1 MELYPESQASQP
13 ATQVATQPATQ
24 PYIDPRRLGQEWSGV
39 SEEEAADIICVL
51 HANTETAVETIETT
65 MLRSPEHVLQNDD
78 IEDLTEADLAVY
90 PEIDPRIRHLAL
102 RMSATVKSP
111 KEGFKFGRN
120 PDTCDI
126 LLTKDA
132 HNRLISNAHFRIF
145 VNDQGSLMLEDVS
158 TNGTWLDNEPIKT
171 KDKFGNLTNE
181 SNLRVLRHGS
191 IIGYIPRPDRKQVKL
206 MVRLP
211 IRTLHEQAYDR
222 NLRHYLR
229 VRGFAPKFAS
239 IRESSFGN
247 HWNGGEKYNFTG
259 ILGKGAFAT
268 VYRLQHKYDGR
279 IIAAKEID
287 SRKFVKNG
295 ELDVKFDNELRI
307 MRVLKHP
314 NIVDFIGC
322 EIHNH
327 FVYLFME
334 HVPYG
339 DLASDLHLLGFLP
352 ERDVQTITKQTLR
365 ALDYMHR
372 RGVTHRDVKPD
383 NILISTRAP
392 LVIKLSDFGLSKS
405 VVEKNTFLRTFCGT
419 LLYCAPEV
427 YPEYNYYL
435 VPPFKR
441 RRPGDPGPIIPD
453 TPYNSSAD
461 MWSFAAV
468 IFHLLAGD
476 GPVPAQG
483 GTNGQ
488 AMLEAIMTRE
498 IDYRPLRQKS
508 VSEAGIDFIQGLLNR
523 QPHLRPTEEECF
535 KHRWLRDVPDVLDYS
550 SVGVVQRIHP
560 RHMRLETVEEG
571 NEDEDDEEVLH
582 VNMSQVAGESI
593 SRVLAPTNR
602 SPARPTKKPKM
613 LRAETGIPEEIMYP
627 HMASGSQPQGNSER
641 AVETPKLFGEITA
654 SVLKSSGLFGMGAGG
669 APVDAD
675 VESQED
681 IPQLRDQMQ
690 QVDMD
695 DLSKIPSAQAS
706 NPQHGLGI
714 GENLPPDIDAA
725 RAQINRPPSAS
736 SLFGAEKQLGQMHMK
751 TTRSNSNTRPATANQ
766 IGAIMQ
772 RDGFL
777 ESPSPSMTESLNL
790 SVRTKSNGP
799 VRRIDTELLKDDVAF
814 AAERR
819 RRDAVREEKARMKA
833 QTFNGI
839 QGQYDTLVRSAVG
852 REFGASERQAPRGG
866 ESENMNAVVPQEQP
880 DSIPAAVNP
889 SSLPSYGNLEPIE
902 GSISNRSIQL
912 TQRMTVWG
920 RAPNCTLRYENLK
933 DTRIP
938 KYGIKVI
945 FHSPGIED
953 IERSGGDW
961 RQVSGIRT
969 IIATSAR
976 KGIWV
981 NGAHLTRE
989 TGDSSAALYG
999 KLYTGDIITV
1009 VDTNIMGTYLRYK
1022 VEILFGDSARPRPDE
1037 EYPFVLQ
1044 TETMHHARMRAQAVL
1059 PSTRSFTESLASSP
1073 PVQ

>member
-1 MELYPESQASQP
+1 MEPYPDSPYTQP
-13 ATQVATQPATQ
+13 ATQLATQPATQ
-24 PYIDPRRLGQEWSGV
+24 PYIDPRRLGQEWIGV
-39 SEEEAADIICVL
+39 SEEDAADIVCVL
-51 HANTETAVETIETT
+51 HANTETAVETIQTT

-78 IEDLTEADLAVY
+78 IEDLTEADLDFY
-90 PEIDPRIRHLAL
+90 PEIDPRVRHLAL

-120 PDTCDI
+120 PDSCDI
-126 LLTKDA
+126 LLTNDP

-145 VNDQGSLMLEDVS
+145 VNDQGSLMLEDLS

-171 KDKFGNLTNE
+171 KDKFGNPTNE

-211 IRTLHEQAYDR
+211 IRTLHEHIYDR

-239 IRESSFGN
+239 VRESSFGN

-268 VYRLQHKYDGR
+268 VYRLQHKFDGK

-307 MRVLKHP
+307 MRALKHP

-352 ERDVQTITKQTLR
+352 EKDVQTITKQTLR

-405 VVEKNTFLRTFCGT
+405 VVDKNTFLRTFCGT

-435 VPPFKR
+435 VPPYKR
-441 RRPGDPGPIIPD
+441 RRPGDPGPVIPD

-468 IFHLLAGD
+468 VFHLLSGD

-483 GTNGQ
+483 GVNGQ

-498 IDYRPLRQKS
+498 IDYSPLRRRKI
-508 VSEAGIDFIQGLLNR
+508 SEAGVDFIQGLLNR
-523 QPHLRPTEEECF
+523 QPHLRPTEDECF
-535 KHRWLRDVPDVLDYS
+535 KHRWLRDVPDVLDYT
-550 SVGVVQRIHP
+550 SVGVVERIQP
-560 RHMRLETVEEG
+560 RNNRLETVEE
-571 NEDEDDEEVLH
+571 EDEEDADVLH
-582 VNMSQVAGESI
+582 VNMSQVAGDAV
-593 SRVLAPTNR
+593 SRVLVPQHR
-602 SPARPTKKPKM
+602 SPVRPMKRPRM
-613 LRAETGIPEEIMYP
+613 LRAETGIPDEIMYP
-627 HMASGSQPQGNSER
+627 PVNPGSQAQGSRNTVPE
-641 AVETPKLFGEITA
+641 APKLFGEITA
-654 SVLKSSGLFGMGAGG
+654 SVLKSSGLFGIGAGDAPG
-669 APVDAD
+669 AENAVEED
-675 VESQED
+675 V
-681 IPQLRDQMQ
+681 PQISGQMER
-690 QVDMD
+690 VSMEE
-695 DLSKIPSAQAS
+695 LSGIPSGQSHTVQNDIMAAG
-706 NPQHGLGI
+706 NP
-714 GENLPPDIDAA
+714 PPSLDVSGVPA
-725 RAQINRPPSAS
+725 RPSGSAS
-736 SLFGAEKQLGQMHMK
+736 SLYGAEKQLGQMHMK
-751 TTRSNSNTRPATANQ
+751 NTRSDSNAKPVSNENQ
-766 IGAIMQ
+766 LQAIVQHGA
-772 RDGFL
+772 FL
-777 ESPSPSMTESLNL
+777 ESASPAMTESMSL
-790 SVRTKSNGP
+790 SLRTKSKGP
-799 VRRIDTELLKDDVAF
+799 IRRIDLDLLQDDVAF
-814 AAERR
+814 AAERK

-833 QTFNGI
+833 QTFNGT
-839 QGQYDTLVRSAVG
+839 QGQFDTLIRSVIEK
-852 REFGASERQAPRGG
+852 EFGTSDSQPYQTGVGLNSGAPVPDQSSE
-866 ESENMNAVVPQEQP
+866 AVL
-880 DSIPAAVNP
+880 ARVNTL
-889 SSLPSYGNLEPIE
+889 SSPNYGSLEPIE
-902 GSISNRSIQL
+902 GSISDRSIQL
-912 TQRMTVWG
+912 TRRTTVWG
-920 RAPNCTLRYENLK
+920 RAPNCTDRYENVR

-938 KYGIKVI
+938 KYGIKII
-945 FHSPGIED
+945 FHSPGVEE
-953 IERSGGDW
+953 IERNGGDW
-961 RQVSGIRT
+961 RKVPGIRT

-989 TGDSSAALYG
+989 TEDSSAALYG

-1037 EYPFVLQ
+1037 EYPFILQ
-1044 TETMHHARMRAQAVL
+1044 TETVHHARMRAQAL
-1059 PSTRSFTESLASSP
+1059 ASSTRSFTESWASSP
-1073 PVQ
+1073 PGVH